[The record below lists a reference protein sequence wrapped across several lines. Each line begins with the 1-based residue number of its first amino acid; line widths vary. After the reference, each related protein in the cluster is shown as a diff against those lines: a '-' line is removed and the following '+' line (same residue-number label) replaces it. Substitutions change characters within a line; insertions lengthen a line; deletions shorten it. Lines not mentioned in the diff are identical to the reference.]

1 MKGQEAKSKVIK
13 IISDA
18 FGDKF
23 IGEVD
28 KKLYVISEENG
39 EKMQVC
45 ISLTIPKNPVAI
57 PQVVPVGGKLNFEER
72 IPQVQ
77 VVQPAEIT
85 EKEKQIAEDLLKR
98 LGL

>member
-28 KKLYVISEENG
+28 KKLYVWSEEDG
-39 EKMQVC
+39 VPTQVSL
-45 ISLTIPKNPVAI
+45 SLTVPKNPIETAATAI
-57 PQVVPVGGKLNFEER
+57 SDNNKIEFTQE
-72 IPQVQ
+72 IPTVQ
-77 VVQPAEIT
+77 AAEIT

>member
-1 MKGQEAKSKVIK
+1 MKGQEAKGKVIK

-28 KKLYVISEENG
+28 KKLYVWSEEDG
-39 EKMQVC
+39 MPVQVSL
-45 ISLTIPKNPVAI
+45 SLTVPKNPVETTATNVPDSNKIEFTQEI
-57 PQVVPVGGKLNFEER
+57 PT
-72 IPQVQ
+72 VQ
-77 VVQPAEIT
+77 AAEIT

>member
-13 IISDA
+13 KISDA

-28 KKLYVISEENG
+28 KKLYVWSEEDG
-39 EKMQVC
+39 TSIQVC
-45 ISLTIPKNPVAI
+45 LSLTVPKNPIETTAT
-57 PQVVPVGGKLNFEER
+57 VVPDNNKIEFTQEVPTVGA
-72 IPQVQ
+72 
-77 VVQPAEIT
+77 AEIT

>member
-28 KKLYVISEENG
+28 KKLYVWSEEDG
-39 EKMQVC
+39 VPVQVSL
-45 ISLTIPKNPVAI
+45 SLTVPKNPIETTATNVSDSNKI
-57 PQVVPVGGKLNFEER
+57 EFTQEVPT
-72 IPQVQ
+72 VQ
-77 VVQPAEIT
+77 AVEIT